1 MEGWETMRA
10 TVTRSMID
18 GVITAPP
25 SKSYTHRALV
35 CSALAKGRSI
45 VHSPLIC
52 DDTEATVESL
62 KKLGTQIHRGEAI
75 DVFGGDLRE
84 ADLFCRESGTTM
96 RFMTTVCSLIDGRS
110 VLTGGQSLLRRPVG
124 GLVDAVRQ
132 LGAKCRCQNGFPPV
146 TVEGPLKGGKAEIQ
160 GDITSQYISALLLA
174 APLAER
180 QVSVRVTTPLQSRKY
195 VLMTIRTQKQFGVEV
210 ETSAELDNFRV
221 DTQRYRPTGFDV
233 EGDWSAASLLLVAG
247 AIAGRIEVV
256 GVNLNSLQPDAA
268 ILSILQAMGSNV
280 RVTSRTITIEKS
292 ELSAV
297 NCDVSQSPDLFPA
310 VAALCASASG
320 VSRITGITR
329 LRRKESDRVSAV
341 REGLA
346 AMGVRTRENGGSLL
360 IEGGRPSAA
369 VIDPKNDHRI
379 AMAFALLALATDEK
393 SVIRGAE
400 CVSKSFPTFW
410 SSIKSI
416 GANVEMMS

>member
-1 MEGWETMRA
+1 MRA
-10 TVTRSMID
+10 MITRSMID
-18 GVITAPP
+18 GVIIAPP

-35 CSALAKGRSI
+35 CSALAEGRSTI
-45 VHSPLIC
+45 HSPLIC
-52 DDTEATVESL
+52 DDTEATLESL
-62 KKLGTQIHRGEAI
+62 KKLGTQIRRSEAI
-75 DVFGGDLRE
+75 DVSGRDLRE

-96 RFMTTVCSLIDGRS
+96 RFMTAVCSLIDGRS
-110 VLTGGQSLLRRPVG
+110 VLTGGQSLLRRPVA

-160 GDITSQYISALLLA
+160 GDVTSQYISALLLA

-180 QVSVRVTTPLQSRKY
+180 QVSVRVTSPLQSRKY
-195 VLMTIRTQKQFGVEV
+195 VLMTIRTQKQFGIAV

-221 DTQRYRPTGFDV
+221 DTQMYGPTDFGV

-247 AIAGRIEVV
+247 ALAGRIEVA
-256 GVNLNSLQPDAA
+256 GVSLNSLQPDAA
-268 ILSILQAMGSNV
+268 ILSVLQAMGLNA
-280 RVTSRTITIEKS
+280 RVANKTITIEKS

-310 VAALCASASG
+310 VAALCASANG

-329 LRRKESDRVSAV
+329 LRRKESDRVSV
-341 REGLA
+341 MREGLA
-346 AMGVRTRENGGSLL
+346 AMGVRTRENGEALL
-360 IEGGRPSAA
+360 VEGGKPSAA
-369 VIDPKNDHRI
+369 MIDPKNDHRI
-379 AMAFALLALATDEK
+379 AMAFALLALTANGK
-393 SVIRGAE
+393 SVIKGAE

-410 SSIKSI
+410 NSIKSI
-416 GANVEMMS
+416 GAKVEMMS